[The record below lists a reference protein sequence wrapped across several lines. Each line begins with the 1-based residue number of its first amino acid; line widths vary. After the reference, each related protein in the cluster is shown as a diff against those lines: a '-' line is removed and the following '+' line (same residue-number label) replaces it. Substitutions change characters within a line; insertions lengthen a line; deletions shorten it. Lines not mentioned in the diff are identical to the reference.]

1 MIGAD
6 PKFQNAE
13 RVSRLSEPAA
23 MLRASRQA
31 RGGHGGPPLW
41 RWVALL
47 VAFIPLSFVLV
58 QCGQAPNAG
67 SLAANVPP
75 PGASFDERFP
85 KPQFKDRF
93 PTASES
99 FEQRPDLAPKRVAQ
113 ANGQGNAQ
121 ANRQGSNQ
129 ASVLQAAQP
138 APYRVASLAPQ
149 LPFQRP
155 PRGDETVLV
164 SLKSSA
170 FPYFGNNPRTE
181 QPFLNVSS
189 GSRQGHRGMGG
200 RVFWQDETF
209 SDNRVLMHVPEQFDI
224 NKPGVIV
231 VFFHGNGATLA
242 RDVRDRQRVPQQISD
257 SGVNAVLLAPQLAVD
272 AADSSAGKFW
282 QPGGLKRFVNE
293 SADHLASLYGD
304 PRAAKT
310 FANMPVIIVGYSGGF
325 VPTAW
330 SLEVGG
336 LGNRLR
342 GVFLLDAVYGEL
354 DKFASWVENNR
365 SGFFVSS
372 YTHYTAPRDHELMRM
387 LREKG
392 ISVSE
397 DIDQPLKPG
406 SVVFIETPEGVTHR
420 DYVTHA
426 WSRNPVED
434 VLVKMA
440 AGTPALTR
448 IAASSSAPTGR

>member
-1 MIGAD
+1 MIGAG
-6 PKFQNAE
+6 PKFQNGE
-13 RVSRLSEPAA
+13 RVNRSSRPGA
-23 MLRASRQA
+23 MPYALRQVQGD
-31 RGGHGGPPLW
+31 RGGSHRW

-47 VAFIPLSFVLV
+47 ATFVPLSFVLV

-67 SLAANVPP
+67 TLAANVPP
-75 PGASFDERFP
+75 APGASFDERFP
-85 KPQFKDRF
+85 KPQFRDRF

-99 FEQRPDLAPKRVAQ
+99 FEQRPDLAPRRMAQ
-113 ANGQGNAQ
+113 GNIQTNGQDNV
-121 ANRQGSNQ
+121 RM
-129 ASVLQAAQP
+129 AAQP

-149 LPFQRP
+149 LPFPRQ
-155 PRGDETVLV
+155 PRGDETMLV

-170 FPYFGNNPRTE
+170 FPYFGNNPRTDE
-181 QPFLNVSS
+181 PFLNVSS
-189 GSRQGHRGMGG
+189 GSRHGHRGMGG

-209 SDNRVLMHVPEQFDI
+209 NDNRVLMHVPENFDI

-231 VFFHGNGATLA
+231 VFFHGNGATLE
-242 RDVRDRQRVPQQISD
+242 RDVRERQRVPQQISD

-293 SADHLASLYGD
+293 SADHLAGLYGD
-304 PRAAKT
+304 PRTAKT

-336 LGNRLR
+336 LGNRVR

-372 YTHYTAPRDHELMRM
+372 YTHYTARHDQELMRM

-392 ISVSE
+392 IAVSE
-397 DIDQPLKPG
+397 DMDRPLKPG
-406 SVVFIETPEGVTHR
+406 SVVFVETPEGVTHR

-426 WSRNPVED
+426 WTRNPVED

-440 AGTPALTR
+440 ATPALTR
-448 IAASSSAPTGR
+448 IATSSDR